1 MRCLKLNTSV
11 EVFPPAAPQ
20 SKFLV
25 EKSLASVTFALDSVT
40 LSRHEM
46 EAFMGRKPIGKKPMT
61 PAERQRRH
69 RKRLKTTRSAE
80 VRKKLAAKARD
91 NRAMLYVPM
100 PPGITVWRK
109 VRIKAGEE
117 VEIWQPKTRPL
128 AAVRDDL
135 TDDDL
140 LALLRD
146 LRILATERGLSPE
159 SKPSLGKPFYPG
171 PGECVTVGRND
182 LARLV
187 SDDTP

>member
-1 MRCLKLNTSV
+1 
-11 EVFPPAAPQ
+11 
-20 SKFLV
+20 
-25 EKSLASVTFALDSVT
+25 
-40 LSRHEM
+40 
-46 EAFMGRKPIGKKPMT
+46 MGRKPIGKKPMT

-91 NRAMLYVPM
+91 ERAMLYDPM
-100 PPGITVWRK
+100 TPGITVWCK

-128 AAVRDDL
+128 AAVHDDL
-135 TDDDL
+135 EDDDL

-159 SKPSLGKPFYPG
+159 SKPTLGKPVYPG

-182 LARLV
+182 LSRLV
-187 SDDTP
+187 SDVSP